1 MEGIAESSNAQLNAP
16 YAERWE
22 LLKDIMVHLY
32 IDENTKLKDLVAMMK
47 ARYQFYASLVPFP
60 SNRILPCVDMD
71 FKTLTWLILIV
82 KVSTKHSLKGGK

>member
-1 MEGIAESSNAQLNAP
+1 MEGIVESSNDQLNAP

-47 ARYQFYASLVPFP
+47 ARYQFYAS
-60 SNRILPCVDMD
+60 
-71 FKTLTWLILIV
+71 
-82 KVSTKHSLKGGK
+82 